1 VIVVPDCGRDDS
13 RFAAVPCQ
21 HHFNTRS
28 SREIFAFAM
37 GPGIDRGRVVDGP
50 TQQIQVAATV
60 GQLMG
65 FATSH
70 TEGQP
75 LAEVFA

>member
-1 VIVVPDCGRDDS
+1 
-13 RFAAVPCQ
+13 
-21 HHFNTRS
+21 
-28 SREIFAFAM
+28 M